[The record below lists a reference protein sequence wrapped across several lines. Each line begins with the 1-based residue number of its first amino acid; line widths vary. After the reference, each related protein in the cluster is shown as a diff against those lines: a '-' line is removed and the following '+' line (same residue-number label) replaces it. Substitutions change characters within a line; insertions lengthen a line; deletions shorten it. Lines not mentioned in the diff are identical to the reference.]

1 MTSFKPIAQVS
12 FSLLGL
18 MLLASGCVV
27 EPRGEHDRYYDRG
40 GEPSEGYYDRDHHR
54 YYHEHG
60 WRDCR
65 EHDDEHCRG

>member
-1 MTSFKPIAQVS
+1 MTIFKPIAQAS

-18 MLLASGCVV
+18 MLFASGCVV

-40 GEPSEGYYDRDHHR
+40 GEPGEGYYDHEHHR